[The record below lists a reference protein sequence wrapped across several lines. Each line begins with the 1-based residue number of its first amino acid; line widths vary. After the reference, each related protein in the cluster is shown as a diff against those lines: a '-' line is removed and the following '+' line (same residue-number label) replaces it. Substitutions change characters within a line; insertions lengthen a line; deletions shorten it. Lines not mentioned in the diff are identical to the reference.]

1 MASKFI
7 VLIFCLYFSAF
18 NSSEPATT
26 DKPIAIQIEVD
37 IEPPADTDGLNGD
50 QLARLG
56 LPAHHVHYRAGQPAG
71 SELLAPEDIQVSY
84 TLKEEEEENGP
95 ETDIMVDSA
104 EVGRHSLQ
112 RPQRPNAVHISGKVV
127 PAVVVSEGLS
137 EEMVFDPPRALPAL
151 EDVAFNDV
159 ATAVEVVPADTE
171 RPELTEEGMTATR
184 PTVLFNQKVDPSS
197 VVAATVEADDEEE
210 LTDGIYG
217 VPAFCSLDCGSAGSC
232 HMSRGGGESAG
243 GWAARC
249 LCPVGW
255 RGEGCSQPVLGA
267 EVAELTGL
275 GYLALPTLQNAY
287 SDLHLSLDFRPTAW
301 TGRNRKEELGRPV
314 RLLDR

>member
-95 ETDIMVDSA
+95 ETDITGANRAGIDA
-104 EVGRHSLQ
+104 LFIVGGIHGAL
-112 RPQRPNAVHISGKVV
+112 VGDLSGVAKM
-127 PAVVVSEGLS
+127 LS
-137 EEMVFDPPRALPAL
+137 ESGAQARALMPAL
-151 EDVAFNDV
+151 
-159 ATAVEVVPADTE
+159 
-171 RPELTEEGMTATR
+171 
-184 PTVLFNQKVDPSS
+184 S
-197 VVAATVEADDEEE
+197 
-210 LTDGIYG
+210 
-217 VPAFCSLDCGSAGSC
+217 
-232 HMSRGGGESAG
+232 
-243 GWAARC
+243 W
-249 LCPVGW
+249 
-255 RGEGCSQPVLGA
+255 
-267 EVAELTGL
+267 
-275 GYLALPTLQNAY
+275 
-287 SDLHLSLDFRPTAW
+287 
-301 TGRNRKEELGRPV
+301 
-314 RLLDR
+314 